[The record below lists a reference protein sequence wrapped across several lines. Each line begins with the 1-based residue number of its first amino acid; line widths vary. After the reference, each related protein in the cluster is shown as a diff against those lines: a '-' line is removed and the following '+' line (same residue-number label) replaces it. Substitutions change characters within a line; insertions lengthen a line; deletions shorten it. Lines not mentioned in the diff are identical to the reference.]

1 MAQWLRLGAFDAR
14 AWIQFLVRKLIFCKL
29 WGMAKKSERKKEKG
43 EIKTFSGKQKLKEFV
58 TIISAMQEMLKGVW
72 MVESYSK

>member
-1 MAQWLRLGAFDAR
+1 MAQWLRLGAFNAR
-14 AWIQFLVRKLIFCKL
+14 AWVQFLVRKLIFCKP
-29 WGMAKKSERKKEKG
+29 WGTAKKSERKKEKG
-43 EIKTFSGKQKLKEFV
+43 EMKTFLGKQKLKEFV